1 MKEEVYILND
11 TNISSLLTLLKSEV
25 VDILCDESS
34 MDNKIN
40 SVNNIKLNLDKFKKR
55 HRAKNVISDDI
66 RCCAKRADGAQCS
79 RKKRCGSMFCG
90 THIKGC
96 PHGEFKKHAAATTK
110 TITTIAVDIGGI
122 YYYKDDNNNIYNTED
137 VHSGKS
143 NPQIIG
149 KYENGKF
156 IDI

>member
-55 HRAKNVISDDI
+55 HRAKNVI
-66 RCCAKRADGAQCS
+66 
-79 RKKRCGSMFCG
+79 
-90 THIKGC
+90 
-96 PHGEFKKHAAATTK
+96 
-110 TITTIAVDIGGI
+110 
-122 YYYKDDNNNIYNTED
+122 
-137 VHSGKS
+137 
-143 NPQIIG
+143 
-149 KYENGKF
+149 
-156 IDI
+156 